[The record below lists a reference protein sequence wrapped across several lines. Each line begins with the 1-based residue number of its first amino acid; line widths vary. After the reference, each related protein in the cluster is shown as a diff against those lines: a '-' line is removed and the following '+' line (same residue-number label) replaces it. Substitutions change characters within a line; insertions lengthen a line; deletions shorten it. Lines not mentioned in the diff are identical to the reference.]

1 MERLTH
7 VYDYT
12 GNQIFFDQYV
22 LDYSKNFIKLSYEQY
37 FQAVETISAPPLIIE
52 LNINSPMR
60 YYFSEIEKD
69 NFLLI
74 GVKFRNGFWKVNEY
88 FENSSQ
94 SFVRTLLKEYFK
106 GGSIS
111 ILLQNEILDDE
122 MGNLLKSL
130 L

>member
-1 MERLTH
+1 MKRLTH
-7 VYDYT
+7 VYDHT
-12 GNQIFFDQYV
+12 GNQIFFDQYI
-22 LDYSKNFIKLSYEQY
+22 LDYSKNFIKTSNEQY
-37 FQAVETISAPPLIIE
+37 FQAVETISASPLIIE
-52 LNINSPMR
+52 LNINTPMR

-74 GVKFRNGFWKVNEY
+74 GVKFRNGIWKVNEY

-111 ILLQNEILDDE
+111 ILLENEIINDE
-122 MGNLLKSL
+122 MGNFLKSL